1 MTYSVE
7 QHIELRRLV
16 EIACAPG
23 GDWLA
28 VTVQRLD
35 REKSRYRLGPVE
47 GSGRRLGRRAAHAR
61 DGRDASPCFRRDG
74 SLAFLSNRQPIDVK
88 PDEEADKRMQV
99 WLLPAPGGEPQQLTD
114 EPLGVA
120 AFRFARAADRL
131 VLLAPVL
138 PGVALEQQRTTASEQ
153 RKHGPSGRR
162 LSRQAGTPLG
172 PVARRRRT
180 QRGDPPDRLSGCARR
195 ADRRTDRPDAAGAA
209 PVRHRA
215 GFRRRIGRQA
225 DRDHARQPR
234 RGPVRRHR
242 RVVDRSRQRSRPRG
256 GIRSARQ
263 LPVAAFLAGRAH
275 AVRGAQRSIAAA
287 CAAPDAG
294 TDRCGERGA
303 RAVRGRLGPLA
314 H

>member
-35 REKSRYRLGPVE
+35 REKSRYVSDLWKVPVD
-47 GSGRRLGRRAAHAR
+47 GSAAVQLTR
-61 DGRDASPCFRRDG
+61 GDGRDASPCFRRDG

-99 WLLPAPGGEPQQLTD
+99 WLLPAQGGEPQQLTD

-162 LSRQAGTPLG
+162 LSRQP
-172 PVARRRRT
+172 ARHW
-180 QRGDPPDRLSGCARR
+180 DL
-195 ADRRTDRPDAAGAA
+195 
-209 PVRHRA
+209 
-215 GFRRRIGRQA
+215 GRQA

-242 RVVDRSRQRSRPRG
+242 RVVDRRRQRSRPRG